1 MYFSFVIP
9 MWYSLS
15 TNPDYSLI
23 SERKS
28 AKISNDY
35 AKMAVFLT
43 VLIIIITYGDIKTSK
58 NNFLRSKKIVKLCKE
73 HNLILNNLPDGIII
87 QKKENLNTLNEMHLI
102 NKTFKSMFGK
112 YLELAADNIF
122 SFAPKID
129 VEEN

>member
-1 MYFSFVIP
+1 
-9 MWYSLS
+9 
-15 TNPDYSLI
+15 
-23 SERKS
+23 
-28 AKISNDY
+28 
-35 AKMAVFLT
+35 MAVFFT
-43 VLIIIITYGDIKTSK
+43 VLITIITYGDIKTSK

>member
-23 SERKS
+23 SQKKS
-28 AKISNDY
+28 EKISNDY

-73 HNLILNNLPDGIII
+73 HNFILNNLPDGIII
-87 QKKENLNTLNEMHLI
+87 QKKENLNSLNEMHLI

-112 YLELAADNIF
+112 YLQLAADNIF
-122 SFAPKID
+122 SFAAKSD
-129 VEEN
+129 GE

>member
-9 MWYSLS
+9 MWNSLS

-73 HNLILNNLPDGIII
+73 HNFILNNLPDGIII

>member
-9 MWYSLS
+9 MWNSLS

-73 HNLILNNLPDGIII
+73 HNFILNNLPDGIII
-87 QKKENLNTLNEMHLI
+87 QKKENLNSLNEMHLI